1 VNVRKVSDA
10 SRDSAPV
17 TAGSPWRGRLQA
29 LSAAI
34 GFSALAVA
42 FWWPL
47 PAAPATTTT
56 ADLFGDPLLNAWT
69 LAWGA
74 DRLPHG
80 LNGFWTGLY
89 FFPYPDTVAYSE
101 HLLGI
106 TIFTAPLQWLSGNPI
121 LAYNAASIATT
132 ALAGFG
138 AWLLARELTGRADAA
153 VLAGVAFACSPYRVP
168 HIYHL
173 QVLMSGWMPLG
184 LWGLHRFLS
193 TGSRRALGAF
203 AACYVLQACSNG
215 YFLYF
220 MAVPATIVAVHG
232 LWHRRAARARTAAS
246 LAVAAAVIL
255 AALAPVA
262 SGYLRVRRDQGLR
275 RSFGDIVQFSPD
287 LMGYAHVNERLLFWG
302 RVLSHGPYERE
313 VFPGLMVTAL
323 AVTALGI
330 GVRRRAPGALG
341 SSVSPERS
349 IPLYTVVLV
358 AALILSL
365 GPIPRVGGHTLPF
378 PGPYAWL
385 LPLVPGLDG
394 LRVPARLAV
403 VVHLALAVLG
413 TCGLGLLTAGMRH
426 TWRRALVTGC
436 VCVVIAEGYP
446 GLVAVE
452 RFPTSDMVA
461 ERPAYEW
468 LRKQRGGA
476 ALELPVGTTPTA
488 ARYVYNTLLH
498 GHRIVNGYS
507 GYGSALQDFV
517 GGPPFTEVARF
528 DDALR
533 MARALGLRWIVVHPS
548 LYNVPASGE
557 AIILALR
564 AATTH
569 VARVMTFD
577 AAAVVELK
585 PTAPPPLLSIDPMWR
600 ELHAGAFTASASHNV
615 GAIGRAFDGD
625 RGTRWLTGERQQGRE
640 WIELR
645 FGGSLNVARVRLE
658 MDRRSQADY
667 PRGLIIEGSDD
678 GGAWHTLFEGGILP
692 RLGVSIA
699 REPRTPGIDIVL
711 PPNTTRTLRLRTIGE
726 TRVWYWSVHE
736 LRVWTR

>member
-1 VNVRKVSDA
+1 VSA
-10 SRDSAPV
+10 SEVPERSGGRSALRV
-17 TAGSPWRGRLQA
+17 ESPGRTLHA

-47 PAAPATTTT
+47 PAASATTTT
-56 ADLFGDPLLNAWT
+56 AYPFGDPLLNAWT

-74 DRLPHG
+74 DRLLHG

-106 TIFTAPLQWLSGNPI
+106 SIFTAPLQWLSGNPI
-121 LAYNAASIATT
+121 LGYNLACIAST
-132 ALAGFG
+132 ALAGFS
-138 AWLLARELTGRADAA
+138 AWLLARELTGRTDAA
-153 VLAGVAFACSPYRVP
+153 LLAGVAFACSPYRVP

-184 LWGLHRFLS
+184 LWALHRFFS
-193 TGSRRALGAF
+193 TGSRRALSGF
-203 AACYVLQACSNG
+203 VACFVLQAWSNG

-220 MAVPATIVAVHG
+220 MALPATIVAVHG
-232 LWHRRAARARTAAS
+232 LWHRRAGRGRTAVS

-262 SGYLRVRRDQGLR
+262 SAYVRVRREQGLR

-287 LMGYAHVNERLLFWG
+287 LAGYAHVNERLLFWG
-302 RVLSHGPYERE
+302 RLLPHGPYERE
-313 VFPGLMVTAL
+313 VFPGLLVTVLAL
-323 AVTALGI
+323 TAI
-330 GVRRRAPGALG
+330 GTQAIRRTPGSALSAAPPAHWLA
-341 SSVSPERS
+341 
-349 IPLYTVVLV
+349 LYTVVLG
-358 AALILSL
+358 AALVLSL
-365 GPIPRVGGHTLPF
+365 GPVPRVGGHTLPF

-413 TCGLGLLTAGMRH
+413 SGGLALLTAHMRPRC
-426 TWRRALVTGC
+426 RRIVVSGC

-452 RFPTSDMVA
+452 PFPTSDMVA

-468 LRKQRGGA
+468 LRGQRGGPV
-476 ALELPVGTTPTA
+476 LELPVGTTPTA
-488 ARYVYNTLLH
+488 ARYVYNTVLH

-533 MARALGLRWIVVHPS
+533 MARALGIRWIVVHPPF
-548 LYNVPASGE
+548 YNDPGSGE

-569 VARVMTFD
+569 VARVVTFE
-577 AAAVVELK
+577 AAAVAELR
-585 PTAPPPLLSIDPMWR
+585 PTTPPPLLPIDPVWR
-600 ELHAGAFTASASHNV
+600 ELHAGAFTALASHNT
-615 GAIGRAFDGD
+615 GAIDRAFDGNPA
-625 RGTRWLTGERQQGRE
+625 TRWLTGERQQGRE

-645 FGGSLNVARVRLE
+645 FAGPLDVALVRLE

-667 PRGLIIEGSDD
+667 PRGLIIEGSAD
-678 GGAWHTLFEGGILP
+678 GRAWETLFEGGILP
-692 RLGVSIA
+692 RLGVSIV
-699 REPRTPGIDIVL
+699 REPRTPGIDIEL
-711 PPNTTRTLRLRTIGE
+711 PPNTTRTLRLRTMGE